1 MTFNHAL
8 RSGLTASLVAAAISI
23 SGCSTLFGHSRP
35 VEEPAAPAEQVGSTA
50 TPAPELTATEAA
62 IQADAQSAS
71 ATEAAPAPAPTADSI
86 KPSAPTEY
94 TVKRGDTLWG
104 IANVFLKNPW
114 EWPEI
119 WYVNP
124 KIQNPHRIYPGDV
137 LVLGYDKG
145 GHPQIS
151 IAQEGALR
159 LNPSLRSTPLDD
171 AIPTIPYAAIAAFLS
186 RPALLAREQIR
197 NAPYV
202 LAFPDEHQ
210 AAGDD
215 QVVYARGLAKAAAG
229 SRYSIIHVGDPI
241 VDPESGKTLGYEGVY
256 TATAVVRNPAAVTR
270 TVLVDAA
277 RETLRGDCMVP
288 DAETTPLNFSPRAP
302 SQKVHGQII
311 SVVDSVTVI
320 GQYNI
325 VAINRGARDGVGP
338 GTVLAI
344 DVAGD
349 VVTDRGPA
357 SYANTDRNFLGLAPS
372 VRLPSDRAGTLLV
385 FKSYDDMSFGLVVGA
400 SAPMRVADVVRNP

>member
-1 MTFNHAL
+1 MTFNHAF
-8 RSGLTASLVAAAISI
+8 RTGLSVTLIAAAISV
-23 SGCSTLFGHSRP
+23 SGCSTLFGHSP
-35 VEEPAAPAEQVGSTA
+35 PIEEAAAPAAETA
-50 TPAPELTATEAA
+50 PAVAPAPELTATEAA
-62 IQADAQSAS
+62 IQAEEQAGSKPA
-71 ATEAAPAPAPTADSI
+71 AAAAPSADVI

-104 IANVFLKNPW
+104 ISNVFLKNPW

-119 WYVNP
+119 WYENP
-124 KIQNPHRIYPGDV
+124 KVQNPHRIYPGDV
-137 LVLGYDKG
+137 LVLAYDKG

-151 IAQEGALR
+151 IGQEGALH
-159 LNPSLRSTPLDD
+159 LNPALRSSALDD

-186 RPALLAREQIR
+186 RPALLSRDDVKH
-197 NAPYV
+197 APYV

-215 QVVYARGLAKAAAG
+215 NVVYARGLGSATAG
-229 SRYSIIHVGDPI
+229 ARFSVMHVGEPI
-241 VDPESGKTLGYEGVY
+241 VDTESGKTLGYEGTY
-256 TATAVVRNPAAVTR
+256 TATAVVQRPAGVTR

-277 RETLRGDCMVP
+277 RETLRGDCLVP
-288 DAETTPLNFSPRAP
+288 DMSSAPLSFTPRAP
-302 SQKVHGQII
+302 TQKVMGQII
-311 SVVDSVTVI
+311 AVVDTVTVI
-320 GQYNI
+320 GQYDI
-325 VAINRGARDGVGP
+325 VAINRGSRDGVGP

-357 SYANTDRNFLGLAPS
+357 SYDRTDRNFLGYAKT
-372 VRLPSDRAGTLLV
+372 VKLPTERAGTLLV
-385 FKSYDDMSFGLVVGA
+385 FKTYDDMSFGLVVGA

>member
-1 MTFNHAL
+1 MTFNHAS
-8 RSGLTASLVAAAISI
+8 RTALSVTLLAAAISI
-23 SGCSTLFGHSRP
+23 SGCAALFGHSRAI
-35 VEEPAAPAEQVGSTA
+35 EEPTAPAVQTDSA
-50 TPAPELTATEAA
+50 AAPAPELTATDAA
-62 IQADAQSAS
+62 ILADEAS
-71 ATEAAPAPAPTADSI
+71 GTKADSAPAPTADAI
-86 KPSAPTEY
+86 KPTAPTQY

-104 IANVFLKNPW
+104 ISNVFLKNPW
-114 EWPEI
+114 QWPEI

-124 KIQNPHRIYPGDV
+124 KIQNPHLIYPCDV
-137 LVLGYDKG
+137 LVLAYDKG

-151 IAQEGALR
+151 IGQLSALR
-159 LNPSLRSTPLDD
+159 LEPALRTSPLDE
-171 AIPTIPYAAIAAFLS
+171 AIPTIPYASIAAFLS
-186 RPALLAREQIR
+186 RPALLSKQQIKDS
-197 NAPYV
+197 PYV

-215 QVVYARGLAKAAAG
+215 QVVYARGLASAPTG
-229 SRYSIIHVGDPI
+229 SRYNIIHVGDPI

-256 TATAVVRNPAAVTR
+256 TATAVVQRPAAVTR

-277 RETLRGDCMVP
+277 RETLRGDCMLP
-288 DAETTPLNFSPRAP
+288 DSNTTPLTFSMKAP

-311 SVVDSVTVI
+311 SVVDSVALI

-338 GTVLAI
+338 GTILAI

-349 VVTDRGPA
+349 VVPDRGPV
-357 SYANTDRNFLGLAPS
+357 SYDSTERNVLGFVKS
-372 VRLPSDRAGTLLV
+372 VRLPSERAGTLLV

-400 SAPMRVADVVRNP
+400 SGPMRVADVVRNP

>member
-1 MTFNHAL
+1 MTFNHAS
-8 RSGLTASLVAAAISI
+8 RSALTVTLVAAAISI
-23 SGCSTLFGHSRP
+23 SGCGTLFGHRQAI
-35 VEEPAAPAEQVGSTA
+35 EEPAAPVADAAPAA
-50 TPAPELTATEAA
+50 TPAPELTATDAA
-62 IQADAQSAS
+62 ILADDHSGAKSAS
-71 ATEAAPAPAPTADSI
+71 GPAPSADMI

-104 IANVFLKNPW
+104 ISNVFLKNPW

-124 KIQNPHRIYPGDV
+124 KIHNPHLIYPGDV
-137 LVLGYDKG
+137 LVLAYDKG

-151 IAQEGALR
+151 IEHESALR
-159 LNPSLRSTPLDD
+159 LQPALRSSPLDD

-186 RPALLAREQIR
+186 RPALLAKQDIKG
-197 NAPYV
+197 APYV

-210 AAGDD
+210 AAGDN
-215 QVVYARGLAKAAAG
+215 QIVYARGLADAPTGA
-229 SRYSIIHVGDPI
+229 RYSVMHIGDPI
-241 VDPESGKTLGYEGVY
+241 INPENGKTLGYEGIY
-256 TATAVVRNPAAVTR
+256 AATAVVQRPAKVTR

-277 RETLRGDCMVP
+277 RETLRGDCLLP
-288 DAETTPLNFSPRAP
+288 DASATPLTFSMKPP
-302 SQKVHGQII
+302 SQPVHGQII
-311 SVVDSVTVI
+311 SVVDSVAVV
-320 GQYNI
+320 GQYDI

-349 VVTDRGPA
+349 VVPDRGAA
-357 SYANTDRNFLGLAPS
+357 SYEDTDRNLLGLVKT
-372 VRLPSDRAGTLLV
+372 VRLPSERAGTLLV

-400 SAPMRVADVVRNP
+400 SGPMRVADVVRNP

>member
-1 MTFNHAL
+1 MTFNHAF
-8 RSGLTASLVAAAISI
+8 RTGLSVTLIATAISV
-23 SGCSTLFGHSRP
+23 SGCSTLFGHSHP
-35 VEEPAAPAEQVGSTA
+35 VEEAAAPVADSAPAVA
-50 TPAPELTATEAA
+50 PAPELTATEAA
-62 IQADAQSAS
+62 IQAEEQAGSRPVA
-71 ATEAAPAPAPTADSI
+71 AAAPSADVI

-104 IANVFLKNPW
+104 ISNVFLKNPW

-119 WYVNP
+119 WYENP
-124 KIQNPHRIYPGDV
+124 KVQNPHRIYPGDV
-137 LVLGYDKG
+137 LVLAYDKG

-151 IAQEGALR
+151 IGQEGALH
-159 LNPSLRSTPLDD
+159 LNPALRSSPLDD

-186 RPALLAREQIR
+186 RPALLSRDDVKQ
-197 NAPYV
+197 APYV

-215 QVVYARGLAKAAAG
+215 NVVYARGLGSATAG
-229 SRYSIIHVGDPI
+229 ARFSVMHVGDPI
-241 VDPESGKTLGYEGVY
+241 VDTESGKTLGYEGTY
-256 TATAVVRNPAAVTR
+256 TATAVVQRPAGVTR

-277 RETLRGDCMVP
+277 RETLRGDCLVP
-288 DAETTPLNFSPRAP
+288 DVSSAPLSFTPRAP
-302 SQKVHGQII
+302 TQKVMGQII
-311 SVVDSVTVI
+311 AVVDTVTVI
-320 GQYNI
+320 GQYDI
-325 VAINRGARDGVGP
+325 VAINRGSRDGVGP

-357 SYANTDRNFLGLAPS
+357 SYDRTDRNFLGYAKT
-372 VRLPSDRAGTLLV
+372 VKLPTERAGTLLV
-385 FKSYDDMSFGLVVGA
+385 FKTYDDMSFGLVVGA

>member
-1 MTFNHAL
+1 MTFNHVS
-8 RSGLTASLVAAAISI
+8 RSGLTASLVAAAMSVC
-23 SGCSTLFGHSRP
+23 GCSTLLGHSRP
-35 VEEPAAPAEQVGSTA
+35 VEEPAAPAEQAASA
-50 TPAPELTATEAA
+50 AAPAPELTATEAA
-62 IQADAQSAS
+62 IQAAGQSATS
-71 ATEAAPAPAPTADSI
+71 SEAAPAPTADSI
-86 KPSAPTEY
+86 KPSAPTQY

-137 LVLGYDKG
+137 LVLGYDRSG
-145 GHPQIS
+145 RPQIS
-151 IAQEGALR
+151 VQSEGALR
-159 LNPSLRSTPLDD
+159 LNPALRTSPLDE
-171 AIPTIPYAAIAAFLS
+171 AIPAIPYASIAAFLS
-186 RPALLAREQIR
+186 RPALLAREQIK

-215 QVVYARGLAKAAAG
+215 QIVYARGLAKAAAG
-229 SRYSIIHVGDPI
+229 SRYSVIHVGDPI
-241 VDPESGKTLGYEGVY
+241 VDPESGRTLGYEGIY
-256 TATAVVRNPAAVTR
+256 TATAVVRNAAAVTR

-277 RETLRGDCMVP
+277 RETLRGDCLVP
-288 DAETTPLNFSPRAP
+288 DSDTTPLNFSPRAP

-311 SVVDSVTVI
+311 SVVDNVTLI

-338 GTVLAI
+338 GTVLAV

-357 SYANTDRNFLGLAPS
+357 SYANTERNLLGLAPS
-372 VRLPSDRAGTLLV
+372 VRLPSERAGTLLV

>member
-8 RSGLTASLVAAAISI
+8 RTGLSVTLIAAAISV
-23 SGCSTLFGHSRP
+23 SGCSTLFRHSPP
-35 VEEPAAPAEQVGSTA
+35 VEEAAPPVQESA
-50 TPAPELTATEAA
+50 PAVTSEPELTATDAA
-62 IQADAQSAS
+62 IRADEQSGTKS
-71 ATEAAPAPAPTADSI
+71 EAAPEPTADLI
-86 KPSAPTEY
+86 KPTAPTQY

-104 IANVFLKNPW
+104 ISNVFLKNPW

-119 WYVNP
+119 WYANP
-124 KIQNPHRIYPGDV
+124 KVQNPHRIYPGDV
-137 LVLGYDKG
+137 LVLAYDKG

-151 IAQEGALR
+151 IGQAGALH
-159 LNPSLRSTPLDD
+159 LNPALRSSPLDD

-186 RPALLAREQIR
+186 RPTLLSRDEIKH
-197 NAPYV
+197 APYV

-215 QVVYARGLAKAAAG
+215 NVVYARGLGSAVAG
-229 SRYSIIHVGDPI
+229 ARYSIMHIGDPI
-241 VDPESGKTLGYEGVY
+241 VDLESGKTLGYEGTY
-256 TATAVVRNPAAVTR
+256 TATAVVQNPAAVTR

-288 DAETTPLNFSPRAP
+288 DVNSSPLSFTPRAP
-302 SQKVHGQII
+302 DQKVRGQII
-311 SVVDSVTVI
+311 AVVDAVELI
-320 GQYNI
+320 GQYDI
-325 VAINRGARDGVGP
+325 VAINRGARAGVGP

-349 VVTDRGPA
+349 IVPDRGPN
-357 SYANTDRNFLGLAPS
+357 SYDSTDRNFLGFTKS
-372 VRLPSDRAGTLLV
+372 VKLPAERAGTLLV

-400 SAPMRVADVVRNP
+400 ESPMRVADVVRNP